1 MMKSNNKNINLYFGD
16 DDFSMAEEMK
26 KEKELFKKSGDEMN
40 IVEIEWKDQS
50 FSQSEKISKLQS
62 ALMGV
67 SLFSSDKLVIIKNS
81 LFSSN
86 LKSNNSH
93 SVLLSKGE
101 GTRKEVS
108 SNKESSDKKDEI
120 ILKYFENIQEGIK
133 IFFIEENLD
142 KRKKIYKELIKLER
156 SGIASVKEFLVPTET
171 QFENWIKNR
180 IEKRGGKISKEAL
193 NNFAIILGKGLAQKD
208 RSGKVSQSY
217 NLWETS
223 SEIEKLLNYCDG
235 SEIEKNDIE
244 SLVRSKVDMNIF
256 NLIDSISSK
265 NKSKATLLL
274 NKQIEEG
281 LNENY
286 VLTMFVYQFR
296 NLIRIKSLLDQG
308 LANNEIISQTKMH
321 PYVVQK
327 SIQQCQRFEIETLKK
342 IYQKLFDADLA
353 IKSGKIKPRLA
364 LDLLVVSIA

>member
-40 IVEIEWKDQS
+40 IVEIDWKDQS
-50 FSQSEKISKLQS
+50 FSQSEKISKLRS
-62 ALMGV
+62 ALMGS
-67 SLFSSDKLVIIKNS
+67 SLFSNDKLVIIKNS
-81 LFSSN
+81 LFSLAKTGVNFSESDISESEQTKLVHN
-86 LKSNNSH
+86 LKSELCSEN
-93 SVLLSKGE
+93 L
-101 GTRKEVS
+101 
-108 SNKESSDKKDEI
+108 
-120 ILKYFENIQEGIK
+120 ILKYFKDIQDGIK

-142 KRKKIYKELIKLER
+142 KRKKIYKELVKLEKLEIVSMR
-156 SGIASVKEFLVPTET
+156 EFLVPTET

-223 SEIEKLLNYCDG
+223 NEIEKLLDYCDG
-235 SEIEKNDIE
+235 NEIKENDIGL
-244 SLVRSKVDMNIF
+244 LVKSKVDMNIF

-265 NKSKATLLL
+265 NKSKAVLSL
-274 NKQIEEG
+274 NRQIQEG

-286 VLTMFVYQFR
+286 ILTMFVYQFR
-296 NLIRIKSLLDQG
+296 NLIKIKSLLDQG
-308 LANNEIISQTKMH
+308 LPNNEIISQTKMH